1 MPIFDFGQTIKN
13 YTFIEVKQQTI
24 MISEMTDR
32 DSARV
37 LEIYKMG
44 IDTRNAT
51 FETGVPAWVDWDSK
65 HLQHSRFVYI
75 ENEKILG
82 WAALSAV
89 SARPAYKGVA
99 EVSIYIDS
107 GFRAK
112 GIGSQLMEKL
122 IESSEELGI
131 WTLNSSVFPENT
143 ATLKLH
149 EKFGFRIIGIKE
161 KVARLDGEWRN
172 TVLLER
178 RSKNPK
184 FG

>member
-1 MPIFDFGQTIKN
+1 
-13 YTFIEVKQQTI
+13 
-24 MISEMTDR
+24 MIRQMTEQDG
-32 DSARV
+32 ARV

-44 IDTRNAT
+44 IETHNAT
-51 FETGVPAWVDWDSK
+51 FETKVPAWMDWDSK
-65 HLQHSRFVYI
+65 HLQHSRFVYT
-75 ENEKILG
+75 ENKKVLG

-112 GIGSQLMEKL
+112 GIGSQLMVKL
-122 IESSEELGI
+122 IESSEEHGI
-131 WTLNSSVFPENT
+131 WTLNSSVFPENMV
-143 ATLKLH
+143 TLKLH

-161 KVARLDGEWRN
+161 KVARLDGRWRN

-178 RSKNPK
+178 RSNNPK
-184 FG
+184 FI